1 MPLGNSLQLVAVLF
15 KDVSRSPV
23 SRLAHWQMSFCF
35 PLAVVF
41 FQTLENANPIP
52 ESSSSSTSSDRD
64 VKEEE
69 RP

>member
-1 MPLGNSLQLVAVLF
+1 MANELLF
-15 KDVSRSPV
+15 SSCCC
-23 SRLAHWQMSFCF
+23 L
-35 PLAVVF
+35 

-69 RP
+69 GP

>member
-23 SRLAHWQMSFCF
+23 SRLANWQMSFCF

-41 FQTLENANPIP
+41 
-52 ESSSSSTSSDRD
+52 S
-64 VKEEE
+64 KH
-69 RP
+69 